1 MAEQRD
7 IPATNEITT
16 FMHCHRCMN
25 ELMNDDEIELSPRDY
40 AQLEVGF
47 SKLGLQVWCK
57 RHECNVV
64 HIDFEGEQH
73 PANVDRIGPKPVKV
87 VKP

>member
-1 MAEQRD
+1 MTD
-7 IPATNEITT
+7 IPCTNEIEAFT
-16 FMHCHRCMN
+16 HCKRCMD
-25 ELMNDDEIELSPRDY
+25 ELKNGEIELSPRDY

-57 RHECNVV
+57 RHDANIV

-73 PANVDRIGPKPVKV
+73 PSNSDRIGPETLKEVT
-87 VKP
+87 